1 MTAQMMPGAPVAEA
15 VFADLVPRI
24 DSLRAAGHVPGLA
37 TVLIGDDGPSARYVG
52 MKMRKAEELGCN
64 SPHVHLPADCTTGQ
78 AIEAVHALNEDP
90 AVDAMLVQYP
100 APPQVD
106 FDAVLMAVDPDKDVD
121 GLHPLNVGRLWT
133 GRPGL
138 RPATPSG
145 VIALADRYGVELEG
159 ARAVVVGRSNLVGKP
174 LAAMLLERNATVTLA
189 HSRTRDLAAVC
200 RDADVLVAAVGRPG
214 LVTADMVK
222 PGAAVFDVGLS
233 RVDGKVVGDVSPDV
247 AAVAGWL
254 TPMPGGTG
262 LMTVAMVVANTV
274 EAAVRRRGHAA

>member
-1 MTAQMMPGAPVAEA
+1 VSAVLMDGKAASEEVVGALQVRVGELPFTPQLTLVRVGDDPASAYYVRSKERMARRVGVASETRVLPEGTSQAELLAIVAELNSDPE
-15 VFADLVPRI
+15 VDGLLVQLP
-24 DSLRAAGHVPGLA
+24 APGVDEA
-37 TVLIGDDGPSARYVG
+37 TVLA
-52 MKMRKAEELGCN
+52 
-64 SPHVHLPADCTTGQ
+64 
-78 AIEAVHALNEDP
+78 AI
-90 AVDAMLVQYP
+90 
-100 APPQVD
+100 
-106 FDAVLMAVDPDKDVD
+106 DPDKDVD

>member
-1 MTAQMMPGAPVAEA
+1 
-15 VFADLVPRI
+15 
-24 DSLRAAGHVPGLA
+24 
-37 TVLIGDDGPSARYVG
+37 
-52 MKMRKAEELGCN
+52 
-64 SPHVHLPADCTTGQ
+64 
-78 AIEAVHALNEDP
+78 
-90 AVDAMLVQYP
+90 
-100 APPQVD
+100 
-106 FDAVLMAVDPDKDVD
+106 
-121 GLHPLNVGRLWT
+121 
-133 GRPGL
+133 
-138 RPATPSG
+138 
-145 VIALADRYGVELEG
+145 ALAVRYGVELEG
-159 ARAVVVGRSNLVGKP
+159 ALDVVVGRSILVGKP

-274 EAAVRRRGHAA
+274 EAAVRRRGHAAWGGRRAVYPGAVDASG

>member
-1 MTAQMMPGAPVAEA
+1 VSAVLMDGKAASEEVVGALQVRVGELPFTPRLTFVRVGDDPASAYYVRSKERMARRVGVASETRVLPEGTSQAELLAIVAELNSDPE
-15 VFADLVPRI
+15 VDGLLVQLP
-24 DSLRAAGHVPGLA
+24 APGVDEA
-37 TVLIGDDGPSARYVG
+37 TVLA
-52 MKMRKAEELGCN
+52 
-64 SPHVHLPADCTTGQ
+64 
-78 AIEAVHALNEDP
+78 AI
-90 AVDAMLVQYP
+90 
-100 APPQVD
+100 
-106 FDAVLMAVDPDKDVD
+106 DPDKDVD

>member
-1 MTAQMMPGAPVAEA
+1 VSAVLMDGKAASEEVVGALQVRVGELPFTPRLTFVRVGDDPASAYYVRSKERMARRVGVASETRVLPEGTSQAELLAIVAELNSDPE
-15 VFADLVPRI
+15 VDGLLVQLP
-24 DSLRAAGHVPGLA
+24 APGVDEA
-37 TVLIGDDGPSARYVG
+37 TVLA
-52 MKMRKAEELGCN
+52 
-64 SPHVHLPADCTTGQ
+64 
-78 AIEAVHALNEDP
+78 AI
-90 AVDAMLVQYP
+90 
-100 APPQVD
+100 
-106 FDAVLMAVDPDKDVD
+106 DPDKDVD

-233 RVDGKVVGDVSPDV
+233 RVDGQVVGDVSPDV

>member
-1 MTAQMMPGAPVAEA
+1 MSAVLMDGKAASEEVVGALQVRVGELPFTPRLTFVRVGDDPASAYYVRSKERMARRVGVASETRVLPEGTSQAELLAIVAELNSDPE
-15 VFADLVPRI
+15 VDGLLVQLP
-24 DSLRAAGHVPGLA
+24 APGVDEA
-37 TVLIGDDGPSARYVG
+37 TVLA
-52 MKMRKAEELGCN
+52 
-64 SPHVHLPADCTTGQ
+64 
-78 AIEAVHALNEDP
+78 AI
-90 AVDAMLVQYP
+90 
-100 APPQVD
+100 
-106 FDAVLMAVDPDKDVD
+106 DPDKDVD

-159 ARAVVVGRSNLVGKP
+159 ARAAVVGRSNLVGKP